1 MNYSYCIGNTN
12 LIHIKISLLQ
22 VKLISY
28 SVTVVSLEGLVNE
41 CVYVFSTIIHSS
53 LSTLNSDDY
62 HHKIYS

>member
-12 LIHIKISLLQ
+12 LIHIKTSLLQ
-22 VKLISY
+22 VKLISH

-41 CVYVFSTIIHSS
+41 CMYVFSTIIHSS